1 MRRKNKGETGVSGH
15 FTLYGCSTAA
25 ATGGLWWMLDDMV
38 AFGSEVAIRSMTSV
52 SVFIVHHCCLVL
64 LSCLMCLRQSVC

>member
-1 MRRKNKGETGVSGH
+1 
-15 FTLYGCSTAA
+15 
-25 ATGGLWWMLDDMV
+25 
-38 AFGSEVAIRSMTSV
+38 MTSV